1 MGRHGE
7 CYMADDN
14 KKVLVT
20 DEIAY
25 EGIKYLEEH
34 CHVDVKTSI
43 EPSELLKIINGY
55 SGLIVRSRTVVTE
68 DVLKLGTDL
77 EVIGRCGVGVD
88 NIDLVSCKK
97 RGVKVVNC
105 PTSLTIAVAE
115 LTFGL
120 LLGLARKVTFC
131 DREMKS
137 GNWPKK
143 QYVGNELNGKILGL
157 IALGRIGAEVARIA
171 NAFGMSV
178 IAYDPYVDNHKINN
192 NNIMMVDLD
201 VVFSDSDYLSVHAPL
216 NEETRHIISH
226 ESFDKMKDGV
236 KIVCA
241 ARGGIINEDALL
253 NALELGK
260 VSGAALDVFEIEPPV
275 NDKLINNANVI
286 ATPHIGAQTKD
297 AQIRA
302 GVDIAEEVVAVLTD
316 KKIRW
321 RVV

>member
-1 MGRHGE
+1 
-7 CYMADDN
+7 MAEDN
-14 KKVLVT
+14 KKVLVA

-25 EGIKYLEEH
+25 EGIKRLEEH
-34 CHVDVKTSI
+34 CHVDVQTSI
-43 EPSELLKIINGY
+43 VASELLKIINDY

-68 DVLKLGTDL
+68 DVLKAGTDL

-216 NEETRHIISH
+216 NEETKHLISH

>member
-1 MGRHGE
+1 
-7 CYMADDN
+7 
-14 KKVLVT
+14 
-20 DEIAY
+20 
-25 EGIKYLEEH
+25 
-34 CHVDVKTSI
+34 
-43 EPSELLKIINGY
+43 
-55 SGLIVRSRTVVTE
+55 
-68 DVLKLGTDL
+68 
-77 EVIGRCGVGVD
+77 
-88 NIDLVSCKK
+88 
-97 RGVKVVNC
+97 
-105 PTSLTIAVAE
+105 
-115 LTFGL
+115 
-120 LLGLARKVTFC
+120 
-131 DREMKS
+131 MKS

-216 NEETRHIISH
+216 NEETKHLISH